1 MDPRLANIQQLV
13 AESTYPIDESVIAEA
28 ILVRAAAR
36 RLVPDL
42 AFRQAPAQPEVRSF
56 RPHRGA
62 RSFRL
67 ARVRRRTVGG
77 ATASIHVGIPL
88 LR

>member
-42 AFRQAPAQPEVRSF
+42 AFRQAPLSPRCAPFDPTAVRGPF
-56 RPHRGA
+56 AWLGCGAGRWAARP
-62 RSFRL
+62 
-67 ARVRRRTVGG
+67 RRFT
-77 ATASIHVGIPL
+77 
-88 LR
+88 

>member
-42 AFRQAPAQPEVRSF
+42 AFRRAPADPEVRSF
-56 RPHRGA
+56 RPDRGA

-67 ARVRRRTVGG
+67 VRARRGTVGG
-77 ATASIHVGIPL
+77 AAASIHVGIL
-88 LR
+88 LLP

>member
-42 AFRQAPAQPEVRSF
+42 AFRQAPAQPEVRSY
-56 RPHRGA
+56 RPTAVRGPSAWLGRGA
-62 RSFRL
+62 GRWA
-67 ARVRRRTVGG
+67 ARPRRIT
-77 ATASIHVGIPL
+77 
-88 LR
+88 